1 MVFSSPIF
9 LYGFL
14 PLVLV
19 VYYLLPRIGRN
30 AWLVVVSYLFYGWGN
45 PLYVFL
51 LLAST
56 VLDFGC
62 ALGMAGSDAKR
73 RRRVLLACSIVGNL
87 GVLAF
92 FKYSGFLAR
101 VSNEIGGLPGAES
114 LAWFGGIVL
123 PLGISFYTF
132 QSLSYTIDV
141 YRGEITA
148 TRRFVDFAAYVALFP
163 QLVAGPI
170 VRYSQL
176 ATELRNRRETRVQFT
191 EGMGIFILG
200 LSKKLLLANPC
211 GTIADQ
217 AFDASMVDVA
227 SAWIGLLAY
236 SFQIYFDFSGY
247 SEMAIGLGL
256 MLGFKLPI
264 NFRAPYRSTS
274 ISDFWRRWHMTLGSW
289 VRDYLY
295 IPLGGSRRGRERTLI
310 NLVFVML
317 LVGLWHGAAWQ
328 FLVWGG
334 VHGALLAI
342 ERSSRPLGLGKRVP
356 SALKVMVTFLVVSL
370 AWVVFRAGSLTEAGD
385 YYGCLFGVTEL
396 SGAAWWMRSL
406 LVTWESGAIL
416 LLAALVTW
424 LGVSAAGFVRGA
436 GRVKWAV
443 LTILF
448 WACLL
453 AMGAQ
458 GGNPFLY
465 YFF

>member
-1 MVFSSPIF
+1 MVFSTPIF

-19 VYYLLPRIGRN
+19 VYYLLPRVGRN
-30 AWLVVVSYLFYGWGN
+30 GWLVIASYFFYGWGN
-45 PLYVFL
+45 PLYVL
-51 LLAST
+51 LLLFST
-56 VLDFGC
+56 LLDYGC
-62 ALGMAGSDAKR
+62 ALGMARTTDKSR
-73 RRRVLLACSIVGNL
+73 RHYLLTASLVGNL

-101 VSNEIGGLPGAES
+101 VSNDIAGIPGAES

-141 YRGEITA
+141 YRGDVKP

-170 VRYSQL
+170 VRYSEL
-176 ATELRNRRETRVQFT
+176 AAELRNRRETRLQFT
-191 EGMGIFILG
+191 EGMGLFIIGLG
-200 LSKKLLLANPC
+200 KKLLLANPC

-217 AFDASMVDVA
+217 AFEASTLDVVT
-227 SAWIGLLAY
+227 AWIGLLAY

-256 MLGFKLPI
+256 MFGFKLPI
-264 NFRAPYRSTS
+264 NFRGPYRSS
-274 ISDFWRRWHMTLGSW
+274 SVSDFWRRWHITLGSW

-310 NLVFVML
+310 NLVLVML

-328 FLVWGG
+328 FLIWGG
-334 VHGALLAI
+334 VHGGLLAI
-342 ERSSRPLGLGKRVP
+342 ERALRLLGLGRRIP
-356 SALKVMVTFLVVSL
+356 IWMKVAPTFVLVSL
-370 AWVVFRAGSLTEAGD
+370 TWVVFRAGNLTEAGD
-385 YYGCLFGVTEL
+385 YYGCLFGIAEL
-396 SGAAWWMRSL
+396 GEAAWWMHSL
-406 LVTWESGAIL
+406 LVTWETGFVL

-424 LGVSAAGFVRGA
+424 LGVSASGFVAGA

-448 WACLL
+448 WACLI